1 MNSNIYK
8 TEEGKNIVVSTYSN
22 IIAGYS
28 LHPFKQFFIPTKIA
42 TTHLLKFGDQTK
54 PPLIMIHGSVS
65 NSAAWLGSISYFI
78 DDFCVYCIDIP
89 GEPGL
94 SEPVRCSLDSEEPYQ
109 WLCSL
114 IDYLDIKKA
123 FFITMSLGSWYA
135 INFAMHSPERVRALS
150 MITSGGLVPAK
161 KSFIYN
167 AIFFMMLGKFGQK
180 FINKLIYHK
189 TQVPTEV
196 LEFQAIASK
205 YFNPVKE
212 ALPIFTDTQL
222 KKLAFPIQFFGGDC
236 DALIDSVKTAE
247 RLKNLLPH
255 SDIHIL
261 RDTGHAIIDQFPA
274 VKEFLIS
281 NLFS

>member
-1 MNSNIYK
+1 MISNIYK
-8 TEEGKNIVVSTYSN
+8 TEEGKHIVESIYGN

-28 LHPFKQFFIPTKIA
+28 LHPFKQSFIPAKIA
-42 TTHLLKFGDQTK
+42 TTHLLMFGDQSK

-109 WLCSL
+109 WLSSL
-114 IDYLDIKKA
+114 IDYLDINQA

-135 INFAMHSPERVRALS
+135 INFAIHSPEKVRALS
-150 MITSGGLVPAK
+150 MITSGGLVAAK
-161 KSFIYN
+161 KSFIYK
-167 AIFFMMLGKFGQK
+167 AIIFMMLGKFGQK
-180 FINKLIYHK
+180 FINKLVYHK
-189 TQVPTEV
+189 TQVPIEV
-196 LEFQAIASK
+196 LEFQSITSR

-212 ALPIFTDTQL
+212 ALPIFSDAQL
-222 KKLAFPIQFFGGDC
+222 KKLAFPVQFFGGDC

-247 RLKNLLPH
+247 RLKSLLPH

-261 RDTGHAIIDQFPA
+261 SDTGHAIIDQFPA
-274 VKEFLIS
+274 IKEFLIS
-281 NLFS
+281 SLFL